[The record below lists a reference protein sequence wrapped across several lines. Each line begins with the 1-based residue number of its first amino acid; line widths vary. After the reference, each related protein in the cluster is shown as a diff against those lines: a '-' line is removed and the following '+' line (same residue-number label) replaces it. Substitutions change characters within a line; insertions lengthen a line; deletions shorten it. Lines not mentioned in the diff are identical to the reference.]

1 MDVIERK
8 REMRDWSLAKRID
21 GLRVGLVPTMGALHE
36 GHLELIRTARA
47 ECDVAVVSIFVNPT
61 QFGADD
67 DLDSYPRT
75 LDADRAACE
84 ELGVDAIFVPGAE
97 EMYGAGTET
106 FVGQETLTQGLC
118 GAARPGHFRG
128 VLTVVLKLLNIAAPD
143 VAYFGQ
149 KDYQQS
155 VVIRRMAG
163 DLDVPTEIKVL
174 PTVRGTD
181 GLAMSSR
188 NRHLGPEQRKQ
199 AVCLYEA
206 LMLCREQFGAGQSSA
221 DALKQAMRDR
231 IGREP
236 DARIDY
242 VEIVKP
248 ESLQPCD
255 TAQYGDVAALAVTIG
270 NTRLIDNMIIA

>member
-8 REMRDWSLAKRID
+8 HEMRQWSTARRID
-21 GLRVGLVPTMGALHE
+21 GLRIGLVPTMGALHD
-36 GHLELIRTARA
+36 GHLALLHAARG
-47 ECDVAVVSIFVNPT
+47 ECDFVVVSIFVNPT
-61 QFGADD
+61 QFGADE
-67 DLDSYPRT
+67 DLDTYPQT
-75 LDADRAACE
+75 LDADRVACA
-84 ELGVDAIFVPGAE
+84 ELGVDAIFLPSAD

-106 FVGQETLTQGLC
+106 FVGQETLTRGLC
-118 GAARPGHFRG
+118 GASRPEHFRG
-128 VLTVVLKLLNIAAPD
+128 VLTVVLKLLNIVAPD

-155 VVIRRMAG
+155 VVIRRMAA
-163 DLDVPTEIKVL
+163 DLDLAAEIKVL
-174 PTVRGTD
+174 PTVREAD

-188 NRHLGPEQRKQ
+188 NRHFTPEQRGQ
-199 AVCLYEA
+199 AACLYEA
-206 LMLCREQFGAGQSSA
+206 LTLCRERFGAGES
-221 DALKQAMRDR
+221 DAGALTEVMRER

-255 TAQYGDVAALAVTIG
+255 TAQFGDVAALAVFIG
-270 NTRLIDNMIIA
+270 DTRLIDNMIIT